1 MKISAWSHWR
11 RGGGILTGEDK
22 LTIIGGLVAVPQIFD
37 HCAGLRHGCSFF
49 PTTEPH
55 LVQM

>member
-1 MKISAWSHWR
+1 MKISAWSRW
-11 RGGGILTGEDK
+11 RGGGRVLTGEDK
-22 LTIIGGLVAVPQIFD
+22 VTIFGGLVAVPQILD
-37 HCAGLRHGCSFF
+37 HWAGLCHGCSFF